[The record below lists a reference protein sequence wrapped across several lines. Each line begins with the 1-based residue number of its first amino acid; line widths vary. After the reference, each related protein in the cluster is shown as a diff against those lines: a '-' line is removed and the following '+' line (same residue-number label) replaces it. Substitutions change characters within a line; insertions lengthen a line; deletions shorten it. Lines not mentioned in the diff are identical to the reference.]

1 MRHGYRE
8 PDGVRFSAMTNAQ
21 PNIHEF
27 SSQRLT
33 LRYAE
38 WGDVAKPLLV
48 LVHGALDQK
57 RSWDWVAAAFAD
69 RYHVI
74 APDLRGHGESDW
86 VSDGDYGVLDYV
98 YDLASLIDHLG
109 ADTLTL
115 VGHSLG
121 GNICLRY
128 TGLFPDRIEELV
140 AIEGLGRSPKM
151 IAEFL
156 AKPIDD
162 RLREWIEDRRKR
174 SDREPRIIKDTDEA
188 IARMGAAHKHLRD
201 DQIEHLA
208 KTGVAENKDGT
219 VSWAYDPAI
228 LGRSPSDLTNEDF
241 FALLGEITCPTWLV
255 YGAKSWASNPEQDG
269 RIKHFNNNPALT
281 EYEDAGHW
289 LHHDRFDEFMRDLNK
304 FLDA

>member
-1 MRHGYRE
+1 MTMTE
-8 PDGVRFSAMTNAQ
+8 PS
-21 PNIHEF
+21 IHEF

-38 WGDVAKPLLV
+38 WGDAAQPLLI
-48 LVHGALDQK
+48 LVHGGLDQK
-57 RSWDWVAAAFAD
+57 RSWDWIAPTLAD
-69 RYHVI
+69 RYRIV

-86 VSDGDYGVLDYV
+86 VSDGDYGVMDHV

-109 ADTLTL
+109 AETLTL

-128 TGLFPDRIEELV
+128 TGLFPARVEKLV

-156 AKPIDD
+156 AKPIDE

-174 SDREPRIIKDTDEA
+174 SYRAPRVMKDADEA
-188 IARMGAAHKHLRD
+188 VARMGAAHKHLRQ
-201 DQIEHLA
+201 DQIDHLA
-208 KTGVAENKDGT
+208 RTGIRKHTDGT
-219 VSWAYDPAI
+219 VSWAYDPAA

-241 FALLGEITCPTWLV
+241 FALVGKITCPTWLV
-255 YGAKSWASNPEQDG
+255 YGAKSWASNPEEDG
-269 RIKHFNNNPALT
+269 RIKHFNNSPALT
-281 EYEDAGHW
+281 VYEDAGHW
-289 LHHDRFDEFMRDLNK
+289 LHHDRLDDFLSDLNK
-304 FLDA
+304 FLGS